1 VPAYLVTGNPG
12 SGKSSVAQELARR
25 GLAAVDPD
33 HDPELSYWEDPAG
46 ARVLLVDGPPDP
58 DQEWLR
64 SHRWVWSRE
73 RMEQRLAEH
82 DGPVFVCGIALNID
96 QFLGVFE
103 RIFLLQIDAATQ
115 EARLIAHD
123 AANPPGRSEAGRQEI
138 RDGRTVFEKEML
150 RLGAMAIDGTSP
162 TAVVVDQILAVVAA
176 I

>member
-1 VPAYLVTGNPG
+1 
-12 SGKSSVAQELARR
+12 
-25 GLAAVDPD
+25 
-33 HDPELSYWEDPAG
+33 
-46 ARVLLVDGPPDP
+46 
-58 DQEWLR
+58 
-64 SHRWVWSRE
+64 
-73 RMEQRLAEH
+73 MEQRLAEH

-123 AANPPGRSEAGRQEI
+123 AANPLGRSEAGRQEI